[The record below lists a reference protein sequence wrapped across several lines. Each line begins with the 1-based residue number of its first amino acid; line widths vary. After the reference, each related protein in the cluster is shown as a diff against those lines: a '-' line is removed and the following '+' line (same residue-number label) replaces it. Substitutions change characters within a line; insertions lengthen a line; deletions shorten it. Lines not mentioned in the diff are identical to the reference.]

1 MGVIC
6 GQHYKIIAL
15 DIILIICLILLM
27 HDKYFLKKEK
37 LADLFFDI
45 VKYLLTTLGAII
57 LLAEKPISPVTVT
70 IVVVIAVIILTL
82 AVFITP
88 LREE

>member
-1 MGVIC
+1 
-6 GQHYKIIAL
+6 
-15 DIILIICLILLM
+15 M

-37 LADLFFDI
+37 LADLLFDI

-88 LREE
+88 LKEE

>member
-1 MGVIC
+1 M
-6 GQHYKIIAL
+6 KDA
-15 DIILIICLILLM
+15 
-27 HDKYFLKKEK
+27 YFLKKEK
-37 LADLFFDI
+37 LADLLFDL

-57 LLAEKPISPVTVT
+57 LLSEKAMSPFTVT

-88 LREE
+88 LKEE

>member
-1 MGVIC
+1 
-6 GQHYKIIAL
+6 
-15 DIILIICLILLM
+15 M
-27 HDKYFLKKEK
+27 HDKYFLKKDK
-37 LADLFFDI
+37 LADLLFDI

-57 LLAEKPISPVTVT
+57 LLSEKAMSPFTVT

-88 LREE
+88 LKEE

>member
-1 MGVIC
+1 
-6 GQHYKIIAL
+6 
-15 DIILIICLILLM
+15 
-27 HDKYFLKKEK
+27 
-37 LADLFFDI
+37 LADLLFDI

-88 LREE
+88 LKEE

>member
-1 MGVIC
+1 
-6 GQHYKIIAL
+6 
-15 DIILIICLILLM
+15 M

-37 LADLFFDI
+37 LANLLFNI

-57 LLAEKPISPVTVT
+57 LLAEKTISPVRVT
-70 IVVVIAVIILTL
+70 IVVVIAVIILML

-88 LREE
+88 LKEE

>member
-1 MGVIC
+1 MR
-6 GQHYKIIAL
+6 
-15 DIILIICLILLM
+15 
-27 HDKYFLKKEK
+27 DKYFLKKEK
-37 LADLFFDI
+37 LADLLFDI

-57 LLAEKPISPVTVT
+57 LLSEKAMSPFTVT

-88 LREE
+88 LKEE